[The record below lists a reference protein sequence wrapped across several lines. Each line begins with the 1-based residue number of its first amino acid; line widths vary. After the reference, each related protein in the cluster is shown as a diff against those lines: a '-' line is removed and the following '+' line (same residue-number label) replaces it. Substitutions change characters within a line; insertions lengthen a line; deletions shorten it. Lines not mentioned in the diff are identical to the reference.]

1 MSDSDEM
8 NSLYAKRS
16 IGVLG
21 AFKDER
27 SKRDM
32 QLQQEYG
39 LCNKEGWNKDSGAG
53 VTEIPD
59 EYKFGFEQRSV
70 RDKQMLAD
78 YSGCRKE
85 GFQKVRDASISD
97 NPYNKLATNA
107 QRVPVGNLN
116 KH

>member
-39 LCNKEGWNKDSGAG
+39 LCNKEGWNKD
-53 VTEIPD
+53 
-59 EYKFGFEQRSV
+59 KFGFEQRSV